1 MITLYPAIDIK
12 EGRAVR
18 LVQGDFEKS
27 TVFSEDPVAQART
40 FQEQGATS
48 LHVVDLDGA
57 LAGEPVHAPLVA
69 SIAAQFGGTVHFG
82 GGLRSRAAIET
93 ALAAGATRLVVGT
106 AALDDEELLRWA
118 IDRLGDGLVVALD
131 ARDGRVATHGWTQV
145 SDREAVDVAEE
156 LLRTGVRHLLY
167 TDIDRDGM
175 LRGPNLKAL
184 RRVAQAAPPLHVIA
198 SGGVGSI
205 DDLRRLRDLGVEN
218 LTGVIV
224 GRAIYEGRVTIPDA
238 LEVLAG

>member
-106 AALDDEELLRWA
+106 AALDDGELLRWA

>member
-1 MITLYPAIDIK
+1 M
-12 EGRAVR
+12 
-18 LVQGDFEKS
+18 
-27 TVFSEDPVAQART
+27 
-40 FQEQGATS
+40 
-48 LHVVDLDGA
+48 
-57 LAGEPVHAPLVA
+57 
-69 SIAAQFGGTVHFG
+69 
-82 GGLRSRAAIET
+82 
-93 ALAAGATRLVVGT
+93 
-106 AALDDEELLRWA
+106 
-118 IDRLGDGLVVALD
+118 
-131 ARDGRVATHGWTQV
+131 ATHGWTQV

-175 LRGPNLKAL
+175 LRGPNLRSL

-224 GRAIYEGRVTIPDA
+224 GRAIYEGRVTIPEA